1 MNNDKEILEESEY
14 ITQKELQLY
23 FIFGATY
30 PEVGKRLN
38 ELLEMAKGAKTKQI
52 IQNIIEERN
61 RYFYRKI

>member
-23 FIFGATY
+23 FIFGTTY

-61 RYFYRKI
+61 KYFYRKI